1 MTETNNTLD
10 HNDARILAALLKHP
24 RATVMG
30 LAHELRLARS
40 TVQIRL
46 ARLDELGV
54 LSMEN
59 VHTIPGLAGY
69 GVTAFMTI
77 EVHQRD
83 LDSLRQGLATIP
95 EVIEA
100 YGTTGDGDVMCRVVA
115 RSAED
120 LGRVN
125 ALVLNC
131 AGVRRANT
139 SVVIRQV
146 LEHRL
151 VPLLDTVSRP

>member
-115 RSAED
+115 AAPRTSAASTRWCSTAPVFAAPTRRSSYARFSNID
-120 LGRVN
+120 W
-125 ALVLNC
+125 
-131 AGVRRANT
+131 
-139 SVVIRQV
+139 
-146 LEHRL
+146 
-151 VPLLDTVSRP
+151 SRCWTP

>member
-1 MTETNNTLD
+1 VTWTRC
-10 HNDARILAALLKHP
+10 ARGWP
-24 RATVMG
+24 
-30 LAHELRLARS
+30 
-40 TVQIRL
+40 
-46 ARLDELGV
+46 
-54 LSMEN
+54 
-59 VHTIPGLAGY
+59 
-69 GVTAFMTI
+69 
-77 EVHQRD
+77 
-83 LDSLRQGLATIP
+83 P